1 MSDPDPMEEPSVVD
15 DFLGDVNNTSVDDTW
30 DLGPIEDVSTEELPP
45 IVVGDGVCR
54 VCGAPTFRPPG
65 LTKSGQRKRAP
76 RYCELHSP
84 NRQIGDAGI
93 SQAALDAEQKRVAEE
108 LADQWRLAGT
118 LIGPM
123 LPVTGY
129 FIIDTADP
137 FTTAL
142 MRLCKNQQ
150 RVMKFLYR
158 TAQVAPL
165 YQVAKEVGGI
175 ARCVQVDMQQAD
187 AHDAASKALGVDR
200 AYDAVYPTAV
210 DATSYN
216 GQHGN
221 GTVPGNGFSPPP
233 RYASSF

>member
-1 MSDPDPMEEPSVVD
+1 MSDPSPEEPALTD
-15 DFLGDVNNTSVDDTW
+15 DFLGDISDTSGDDW
-30 DLGPIEDVSTEELPP
+30 DLGPIEDAPPTEELLPP
-45 IVVGDGVCR
+45 IVVGDGTCR
-54 VCGAPTFRPPG
+54 ICGAPTFRPPG
-65 LTKSGQRKRAP
+65 LTKGGQRKRAP
-76 RYCELHSP
+76 RFCELHAP
-84 NRQIGDAGI
+84 NRQLGESGV
-93 SQAALDAEQKRVAEE
+93 SQATLDAEQRRVAEE

-129 FIIDTADP
+129 FIVDTADP
-137 FTTAL
+137 FTNAL
-142 MRLCKNQQ
+142 LRLCKNQQ

-165 YQVAKEVGGI
+165 YQVAREVGGI

-200 AYDAVYPTAV
+200 AYDAVYGSVAG
-210 DATSYN
+210 AYSSGLN
-216 GQHGN
+216 GN
-221 GTVPGNGFSPPP
+221 GTAPGNGFVPPP

>member
-1 MSDPDPMEEPSVVD
+1 MSDPDPAEMPPVID
-15 DFLGDVNNTSVDDTW
+15 DFLGDITAPSDDTW
-30 DLGPIEDVSTEELPP
+30 DMGPLEDAPTEELPP
-45 IVVGDGVCR
+45 IIVGDGVCR
-54 VCGAPTFRPPG
+54 ICSAPTFRPPG

-84 NRQIGDAGI
+84 NRQLGDSGM
-93 SQAALDAEQKRVAEE
+93 SQAALDAEQKRVQAE

-129 FIIDTADP
+129 FIIDSADP

-142 MRLCKNQQ
+142 LRLCKNQQ
-150 RVMKFLYR
+150 VVMKFLYR

-200 AYDAVYPTAV
+200 AYDAVYPTV
-210 DATSYN
+210 GVSSFN
-216 GQHGN
+216 GQNGN
-221 GTVPGNGFSPPP
+221 GTAPGNGYVPPP